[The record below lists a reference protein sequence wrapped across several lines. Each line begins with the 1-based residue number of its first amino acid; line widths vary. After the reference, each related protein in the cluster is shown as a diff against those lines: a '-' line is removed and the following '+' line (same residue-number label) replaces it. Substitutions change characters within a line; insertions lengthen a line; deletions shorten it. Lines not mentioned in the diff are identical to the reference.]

1 MGMIYRRKKRD
12 PTTGELREFGPY
24 WMKYY
29 IEGRP
34 IHGSTKT
41 SDRSQAKNILKQREG
56 EAASGQY
63 QGPKIDRIK
72 FENLAMLVE
81 QDYKLNRRKTS
92 TRVTKIML
100 HLEPYFRKVRAS
112 RITTEMIK
120 RYIMKRQDQRAANA
134 TINRELGCLKRMF
147 RLGYLQTPQLVARVP
162 HIPQLKEHNIRS
174 GFIEHEDFLALRG
187 ALPDYAQ
194 VAATLAY
201 YSGMRMGEV
210 CSLQWRQINW
220 TEGKL
225 YLRSEDTKTSTP
237 RVLYL
242 TGDLLRLL
250 RTWKA
255 RCERKWPTCP
265 WICHRGGIRLQS
277 LKHSWRKACMAVGLG
292 GMVQD
297 SDKGREIWEG
307 KIPHDFRRTAVRN
320 MVRAGIPEKV
330 AMAISGHRTRSVFD
344 RYNIVDERDL
354 EQAARSLSTYFDE
367 QKKVTLAVTLQE
379 LAGESSGVVNHQL
392 VEKSAEV
399 LELARGIEPPTC
411 GLQNHCSAI
420 ELRQPA
426 LKYRILTSQPQVART
441 ECCEK
446 RCEMIRAA

>member
-1 MGMIYRRKKRD
+1 MGMLYRRKKRD
-12 PTTGELREFGPY
+12 PTTGELIEFGPY

-34 IHGSTKT
+34 IQSSTKT
-41 SDRSQAKNILKQREG
+41 YDRNHAKTILKQREG
-56 EAASGQY
+56 EVAAGLY

-72 FENLAMLVE
+72 FEDLAALVK

-92 TRVTKIML
+92 LRVTKLML
-100 HLEPYFRKVRAS
+100 HLEPFFRKVRAS

-120 RYIMKRQDQRAANA
+120 RYIIKRQDYGAANA

-147 RLGYLQTPQLVARVP
+147 RLGYQQTPQLVARVP

-210 CSLQWRQINW
+210 CSLQWGQINW

-237 RVLYL
+237 RVLFL

-250 RTWKA
+250 RRWKT
-255 RCERKWPTCP
+255 RCESKWPTCP
-265 WICHRGGIRLQS
+265 WICHRGGIQLQS
-277 LKHSWRKACMAVGLG
+277 LKHSWRKACIAVGLG
-292 GMVQD
+292 SMVKD
-297 SDKGREIWEG
+297 PDKGREIWQG
-307 KIPHDFRRTAVRN
+307 RIPHDFRRTAVRN
-320 MVRAGIPEKV
+320 MIRAGVPEKV
-330 AMAISGHRTRSVFD
+330 AMAISGHKTRSIFD

-354 EQAARSLSTYFDE
+354 EKAARSLPAYFEE
-367 QKKVTLAVTLQE
+367 QKKVTLTVTLRE
-379 LAGESSGVVNHQL
+379 LEGERSGVANHQL
-392 VEKSAEV
+392 VEKSAKGV
-399 LELARGIEPPTC
+399 ELARGIEPPTG

-420 ELRQPA
+420 ELRQ
-426 LKYRILTSQPQVART
+426 LREEFRKVSSYSQPRFVPLCQKLCPPASW
-441 ECCEK
+441 
-446 RCEMIRAA
+446 